1 MAALNGGVEL
11 HPPRATLTEHAE
23 SPPPSAPYRPPLT
36 RLERTRGHFWPRSGR
51 TSERSKAVLPRT
63 GSPAVRP
70 AAAEGRTPVREWHR
84 QCRRVSGRLSASPA
98 AARPRLRGD

>member
-11 HPPRATLTEHAE
+11 HHPRATLTEHAE

-51 TSERSKAVLPRT
+51 TSGRSKAVLPRT
-63 GSPAVRP
+63 GTPAVP
-70 AAAEGRTPVREWHR
+70 PGAAEGRTPVREGHPR
-84 QCRRVSGRLSASPA
+84 RRRVLGRPFSSPA